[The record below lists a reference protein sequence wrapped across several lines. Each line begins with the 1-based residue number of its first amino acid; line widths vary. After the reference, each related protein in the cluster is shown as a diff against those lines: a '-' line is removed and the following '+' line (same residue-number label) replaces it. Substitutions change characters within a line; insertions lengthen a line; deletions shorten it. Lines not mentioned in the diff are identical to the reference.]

1 MEYRKAEMTD
11 AQQIWLLVQDTIQT
25 SYPKY
30 YPQGI
35 VYFFC
40 ELHSIESIEAD
51 IEKGAVRV
59 LTVDN
64 FIVGTGSVNENHITR
79 LFISP
84 EYQGKGFGG
93 YIMSCIEDE
102 ISPNYSTAY
111 LDSSLPAARFYDKRG
126 YKTVR
131 HEEITAGDSILVYEI
146 MQRYL

>member
-11 AQQIWLLVQDTIQT
+11 AQQIWRLVQDTIQT

-35 VYFFC
+35 VDFFC
-40 ELHSIESIEAD
+40 EFHSIESIKAD

>member
-1 MEYRKAEMTD
+1 MEYRKAEMTE
-11 AQQIWLLVQDTIQT
+11 AQQIWQLVQDTIQT

-35 VYFFC
+35 VDFFC
-40 ELHSIESIEAD
+40 ELHSIESIKAD
-51 IEKGAVRV
+51 IEKGAVRM

-131 HEEITAGDSILVYEI
+131 HEEITARDSILVYEI

>member
-11 AQQIWLLVQDTIQT
+11 AQQIWRLVQDTIQI

-35 VYFFC
+35 VDFFC

-51 IEKGAVRV
+51 IDNGAVRV
-59 LTVDN
+59 LEGDN
-64 FIVGTGSVNENHITR
+64 TIVGTGSINENHITR

-84 EYQGKGFGG
+84 EYQGKGFGS

-131 HEEITAGDSILVYEI
+131 HEEIAAGNSILVYEI

>member
-1 MEYRKAEMTD
+1 MEYRKAEAAD
-11 AQQIWLLVQDTIQT
+11 AQQIWRLVQDTIKAV
-25 SYPKY
+25 YPKY
-30 YPQGI
+30 YPREI
-35 VYFFC
+35 VDFFC
-40 ELHSIESIEAD
+40 ELHSIESIETD
-51 IEKGAVRV
+51 IEKGLVRV

-64 FIVGTGSVNENHITR
+64 STVGTGSVNENHITR

-84 EYQGKGFGG
+84 ECQGKGFGS

-102 ISPNYSTAY
+102 ISLNYSTAC

>member
-1 MEYRKAEMTD
+1 MEYRKAEAAD
-11 AQQIWLLVQDTIQT
+11 VQQVWQLVQNTIKAV
-25 SYPKY
+25 YPKY
-30 YPQGI
+30 YLKDT
-35 VYFFC
+35 VEFFC
-40 ELHSIESIEAD
+40 RLHSFDRVKAD
-51 IEKGAVRV
+51 IENGLLRV

-64 FIVGTGSVNENHITR
+64 SIVGTGSINENHITR

-131 HEEITAGDSILVYEI
+131 HEEVTVGDSVLVYEI